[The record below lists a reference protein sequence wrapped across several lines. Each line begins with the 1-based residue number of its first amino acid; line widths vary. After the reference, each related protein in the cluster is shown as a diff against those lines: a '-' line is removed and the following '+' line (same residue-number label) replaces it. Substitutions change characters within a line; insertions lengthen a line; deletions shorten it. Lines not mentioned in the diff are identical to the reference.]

1 MIISDKL
8 LNELVSLD
16 ENIQFIIDN
25 NKNVNNIQLE
35 GFLRNLEKRRY
46 NILSQIKLYNK
57 TVEYKTDR
65 IQNISDEYKAEISD
79 DVLKIYIPEPMPS
92 YKNLKTHAFKNI
104 LLNIAEI
111 TKPYANMFTETVF
124 IYIKIFDNIKGWDI
138 DNKSI
143 KPISDALISSGV
155 IQDDNIDK
163 MFYCVKGE
171 FSEIP
176 HTEVY
181 ILDANNSIKI
191 LENSVSW
198 KCPFF
203 DLKKS

>member
-124 IYIKIFDNIKGWDI
+124 IYIKIFDNNKGWDI

-163 MFYCVKGE
+163 MFYCVKCE

-191 LENSVSW
+191 LENSVS
-198 KCPFF
+198 
-203 DLKKS
+203 

>member
-8 LNELVSLD
+8 LNELVSLE
-16 ENIQFIIDN
+16 ENIHLLVEN
-25 NKNVNNIQLE
+25 NKNINDIQLE
-35 GFLRNLEKRRY
+35 AFLRNLEKRRY
-46 NILSQIKLYNK
+46 NILTQIKLYNK
-57 TVEYKTDR
+57 TVEYKTER
-65 IQNISDEYKAEISD
+65 IKNISDEYKAEVKDNI
-79 DVLKIYIPEPMPS
+79 LKIYIPEPMPS

-143 KPISDALISSGV
+143 KPISDALISSSV

-191 LENSVSW
+191 LENSVS
-198 KCPFF
+198 
-203 DLKKS
+203 

>member
-8 LNELVSLD
+8 LNELVSLE
-16 ENIQFIIDN
+16 ENIHLLVEN
-25 NKNVNNIQLE
+25 NKNINDIQLE
-35 GFLRNLEKRRY
+35 AFLRNLEKRRY
-46 NILSQIKLYNK
+46 NILTQIKLYNK
-57 TVEYKTDR
+57 TVEYKTER
-65 IQNISDEYKAEISD
+65 IKNISDEYKAEVKGNI
-79 DVLKIYIPEPMPS
+79 LKIYIPEPMPS
-92 YKNLKTHAFKNI
+92 YKHLKTHAFKNI

-111 TKPYANMFTETVF
+111 TKPYANMFTDGVF
-124 IYIKIFDNIKGWDI
+124 GYIKIFDNIKGWDI

-181 ILDANNSIKI
+181 ISDAQNSIKI
-191 LENSVSW
+191 LENSVS
-198 KCPFF
+198 
-203 DLKKS
+203 

>member
-8 LNELVSLD
+8 LNELVSLE
-16 ENIQFIIDN
+16 ENIHLLVEN
-25 NKNVNNIQLE
+25 NKNINDIQVE
-35 GFLRNLEKRRY
+35 AFLRNLEKRRY
-46 NILSQIKLYNK
+46 NILTQIKLYNK
-57 TVEYKTDR
+57 TVEYKTER
-65 IQNISDEYKAEISD
+65 IKNISDEYKAEVKDNI
-79 DVLKIYIPEPMPS
+79 LKIYIPEPMPS

-111 TKPYANMFTETVF
+111 TKPYANMFTEGVF

-181 ILDANNSIKI
+181 ISDAKNSIKI
-191 LENSVSW
+191 LENSVS
-198 KCPFF
+198 
-203 DLKKS
+203 

>member
-8 LNELVSLD
+8 LNELVSLE
-16 ENIQFIIDN
+16 ENIHLLVEN
-25 NKNVNNIQLE
+25 NKNINDIQLE
-35 GFLRNLEKRRY
+35 AFLRNLEKRRY
-46 NILSQIKLYNK
+46 NILTQIKLYNK
-57 TVEYKTDR
+57 TVEYKTER
-65 IQNISDEYKAEISD
+65 IKNISDEYKAEVKDNI
-79 DVLKIYIPEPMPS
+79 LKIYIPEPMPS

-111 TKPYANMFTETVF
+111 TKPYANMFTEGVF

-181 ILDANNSIKI
+181 ISDAKNSIKI
-191 LENSVSW
+191 FENSVS
-198 KCPFF
+198 
-203 DLKKS
+203 

>member
-8 LNELVSLD
+8 LNELVSLE
-16 ENIQFIIDN
+16 ENIHLLVEN
-25 NKNVNNIQLE
+25 NKNINDIQLE
-35 GFLRNLEKRRY
+35 AFLRNLEKRRY
-46 NILSQIKLYNK
+46 NILTQIKLYNK
-57 TVEYKTDR
+57 TVEYKTER
-65 IQNISDEYKAEISD
+65 IKNISDEYKAEVKGNI
-79 DVLKIYIPEPMPS
+79 LKIYIPEPMPS

-111 TKPYANMFTETVF
+111 TKPYVNMFTEGVF

-191 LENSVSW
+191 FENSVS
-198 KCPFF
+198 
-203 DLKKS
+203 

>member
-8 LNELVSLD
+8 LNELVSLE
-16 ENIQFIIDN
+16 ENIQSIIDN
-25 NKNVNNIQLE
+25 NKNINSLQLE

-57 TVEYKTDR
+57 TVEYKTER
-65 IQNISDEYKAEISD
+65 IQNISDEYNAEISD
-79 DVLKIYIPEPMPS
+79 DMLKIYIPEPMPS

-111 TKPYANMFTETVF
+111 TKPYNNLFKNKVL
-124 IYIKIFDNIKGWDI
+124 ICIKIFDNIKGWDI
-138 DNKSI
+138 DNKFI
-143 KPISDALISSGV
+143 KPISDALILSGV

-181 ILDANNSIKI
+181 IADAKNGMKI
-191 LENSVSW
+191 IEKYIS
-198 KCPFF
+198 
-203 DLKKS
+203 

>member
-8 LNELVSLD
+8 LNELVSLE
-16 ENIQFIIDN
+16 ENIHLLVEN
-25 NKNVNNIQLE
+25 NKNINDIQLE
-35 GFLRNLEKRRY
+35 AFLRNLEKRIY
-46 NILSQIKLYNK
+46 NILTQIKLYNK
-57 TVEYKTDR
+57 TVEYKTER
-65 IQNISDEYKAEISD
+65 IKNISDEYKAEVKDNI
-79 DVLKIYIPEPMPS
+79 LKIYIPEPMPS

-191 LENSVSW
+191 FENSVS
-198 KCPFF
+198 
-203 DLKKS
+203 

>member
-8 LNELVSLD
+8 LNELASLE
-16 ENIQFIIDN
+16 ENLQSIIAN
-25 NKNVNNIQLE
+25 NQNINNLQLE

-57 TVEYKTDR
+57 TIEYKTDR
-65 IQNISDEYKAEISD
+65 IQNISDEYKAEVSD
-79 DVLKIYIPEPMPS
+79 NVLKIYIPEPMPS

-104 LLNIAEI
+104 LLNTAEI
-111 TKPYANMFTETVF
+111 TKPYSNLFKNKVL
-124 IYIKIFDNIKGWDI
+124 ICIKIFDNIKGWDI
-138 DNKSI
+138 DNKFI
-143 KPISDALISSGV
+143 KPISDALILSGV

-181 ILDANNSIKI
+181 ISDEKNSMKI
-191 LENSVSW
+191 IEKYIS
-198 KCPFF
+198 
-203 DLKKS
+203 

>member
-104 LLNIAEI
+104 LLNTAEI
-111 TKPYANMFTETVF
+111 TKPYTNLFKDKVL
-124 IYIKIFDNIKGWDI
+124 ICIKIFDNIKGWDI
-138 DNKSI
+138 DNKFI
-143 KPISDALISSGV
+143 KPISDALILSGV

-181 ILDANNSIKI
+181 ISDAK
-191 LENSVSW
+191 NSVKIIEKYIS
-198 KCPFF
+198 
-203 DLKKS
+203 